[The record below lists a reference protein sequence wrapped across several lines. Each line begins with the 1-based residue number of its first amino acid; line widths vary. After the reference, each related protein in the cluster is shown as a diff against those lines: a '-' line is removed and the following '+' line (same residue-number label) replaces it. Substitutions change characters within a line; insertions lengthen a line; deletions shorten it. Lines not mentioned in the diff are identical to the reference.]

1 MRIKSVL
8 FDADGVL
15 QKPAEARRSAWAN
28 VLGRTEELDSFLDD
42 VFRAERP
49 ALDGRSDFAEAFS
62 EVLSRWKCRG
72 TLAEALDARTMIEVD
87 QSIADVIGAVRK
99 TGVRC
104 YLATNQEAI
113 KADFMSQTLG
123 YVKLFDGEFYSCR
136 MGVAKPDVGYFQRI
150 VDELRV
156 EPDSLLLLDDRMEN
170 VESARAAGLRAVEFT
185 LAKGSDRLFRI
196 LRELQ
201 VSVL

>member
-1 MRIKSVL
+1 MHIESVL

-28 VLGRTEELDSFLDD
+28 VLGRTEDLDSFLDD
-42 VFRAERP
+42 VFRAEGP

-62 EVLSRWKCRG
+62 EVISRWKCRG
-72 TLAEALDARTMIEVD
+72 TLAEALDAWTMIEID
-87 QSIADVIGAVRK
+87 QSIADAIGTMREMCL
-99 TGVRC
+99 RC

-113 KADFMSQTLG
+113 RAGYMSRTLG

-136 MGVAKPDVGYFQRI
+136 MGVAKPDVGYFQKI
-150 VDELRV
+150 LDELQV

-185 LAKGSDRLFRI
+185 LAKGSDGLFRLLKEFQI
-196 LRELQ
+196 
-201 VSVL
+201 SVG